1 MAQWQKEIDRET
13 HLYKMYKNGLSY
25 QAKIG
30 ISQSIP
36 QAIDFFEGRQWP
48 TPTESTK
55 NLPKQKGGDFVNAC

>member
-25 QAKIG
+25 QTKIG

-36 QAIDFFEGRQWP
+36 QAIIFLRAGNGLRP
-48 TPTESTK
+48 
-55 NLPKQKGGDFVNAC
+55 QKALKIFQDL